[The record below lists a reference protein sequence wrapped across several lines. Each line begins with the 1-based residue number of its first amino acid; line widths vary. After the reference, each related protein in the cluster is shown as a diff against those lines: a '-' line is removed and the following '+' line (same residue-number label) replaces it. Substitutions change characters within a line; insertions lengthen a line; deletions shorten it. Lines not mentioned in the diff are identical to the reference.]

1 MKINNKEN
9 NKYIKNEKIAK
20 LLNDNIDSYT
30 SRLNCKMSKN
40 EDSFNNKN
48 LIFENSSYINYI
60 NNNSKF
66 ASLNISKIYK
76 KQKNKSIEYSNDKS
90 SNDNR
95 NSESK
100 RLIQKYKI
108 LPFLKIN
115 NSIRT
120 KENSALMSLSN
131 TNVHTPKSKRKYGE
145 RKNRSM
151 IDIKKIKGRLIKNKQ

>member
-1 MKINNKEN
+1 
-9 NKYIKNEKIAK
+9 
-20 LLNDNIDSYT
+20 
-30 SRLNCKMSKN
+30 MSKN

-66 ASLNISKIYK
+66 TSLNISKIYK
-76 KQKNKSIEYSNDKS
+76 KQKNKSIEYSNDRS